1 MQVFGAIPQNYLRP
15 LRGSGWHLDEG
26 NNSKI
31 PTTDDDYYPRRNKKG
46 KGHTNSTTVI
56 IDDATT

>member
-31 PTTDDDYYPRRNKKG
+31 PTTDDDYPRRNNKG
-46 KGHTNSTTVI
+46 KGHTNTTTVI

>member
-31 PTTDDDYYPRRNKKG
+31 PTTDDDYPRLNKKG
-46 KGHTNSTTVI
+46 KGHTNTTTVI